1 MAQVSPAAVREVG
14 DDPSAP
20 LVAIVDFGLKANIVR
35 SLGGAGCGSAC
46 SRTRRPRPTCWRRD
60 VAGVVFS
67 PGPGD
72 PARLAGPVALA
83 GAVIDDGR
91 PLLGIC
97 LGHQIVGRA
106 AGAETTRLRFGHHG
120 ANHPVQ
126 DLDTGYVQV
135 TAQNHEVQV
144 VGGSVPAS
152 SGFRVSQL
160 NLNDRSVEG
169 LRHAEKPIET
179 VQYHPE
185 GAPGPLDALAVFDRF
200 VDAIRPARDHRRPA
214 GGRGPRPPEEAG
226 VRADPRLGPVV
237 IGQAAE
243 FDYAGTQACRALR
256 AEGVRTILVNSNPAT
271 IMTDPTVADAVYLEP
286 LTVPAIEAVIAREKP
301 EGLLAGLGGQTALNL
316 AMALSEAGVLE
327 RHNVRLL
334 GTPLEA
340 IHMAEDRE
348 AFRDLLDRIDQPY
361 APSFIVE
368 GPDEDARHA
377 SAEEALDTIGLP
389 AIIRP
394 AFTLGGTGG
403 GIVET
408 EEAYWERVR
417 SGLRAS
423 PIKQVMIERCLVGW
437 QEIEYEV
444 MRDHEDTCIAVCSME
459 NVDPL
464 GVHTGDSIVVAPVQ
478 TLTDAV
484 HQRLRSAALAIIRAL
499 GVEGGCNVQFALSPD
514 STEYAV
520 IEVNPRVS
528 RSSAL
533 ASKATGYP
541 IARVAAQIAAGRTLA
556 EIPNVVTGTTVAAFE
571 PALDYVVVKLP
582 RFPFDKFP
590 AADRRLGSQMK
601 ATGEVM
607 AIDRTFGAALN
618 KALRGLE
625 QAGAG
630 PLGEDASWAPTFD
643 YLAAV
648 YGGDHDEDD
657 PLAPAGEDTVIR
669 WIDERGEACES
680 SRFAQRSAAPV
691 VLKRFVEPSD
701 SRLWRVLGLLRRGV
715 PQEVIRAATGI
726 SPWFLAEMGRNVGLE
741 HAVHAA
747 GASLVDTDD
756 PAGAELLSTAKRA
769 AFSDSDLGRL
779 AGVPETAV
787 RAARATLGLAPGYAM
802 VDTCAA
808 EFAAETPYFYSTYAS
823 AGSPPEAPPAPRPG
837 ALVIGS
843 GPVRI
848 GQGIEFDYCAV
859 QAADVLRR
867 EGWSAIMVN
876 SNPETV
882 STDFDASTRLYFEP
896 LDAESVR
903 SIIEFESGSAR
914 RRHATSAMT
923 LRHRCAECHRRWAGP
938 NRSGSPTTGRCRR
951 SSRSAARRRST
962 SPGRSSRRA
971 CRCSGPSLET
981 IDQAEERVR
990 FSALLDRL
998 GIPQPEGGMA
1008 ESIEEAL
1015 TLAERIGYPVIV
1027 RPSFVIGGLAIDFAY
1042 SPEDLAR
1049 HLAAAAVVDPDRPV
1063 RIDRFLEGIEVDID
1077 AVCDGTAVL
1086 IPGLLEHVERAGVHS
1101 GDSIAVFPPQHV
1113 SDGDVDLIVNTM
1125 ERVCLALGATGL
1137 VNAQFIVRDDGV
1149 YLIEVNPRASRTV
1162 PFLSKVTGVPMV
1174 ELAVR
1179 ISLGATLASLG
1190 QTPGLRP
1197 SPPFVAV
1204 KAPAFSTAK
1213 LKGVDP
1219 SVGPFMQSTGEVI
1232 GIAEDPRV
1240 AMAKALTGASL
1251 IPPRPGDGPAPLALL
1266 SIADRDKWGLVDLAK
1281 ALRRAGYRLAATP
1294 GTRTALREAGF
1305 GVDPVAK
1312 LGAEPDREIGEIPI
1326 LDAIA
1331 GGDVRLVVNTP
1342 TPRSGAIRDAAEIRH
1357 AAIAEG
1363 VLCLTAIETG
1373 IAAAAALEPSIL
1385 DEISRVRPITEWVPA
1400 V

>member
-1 MAQVSPAAVREVG
+1 VTVPTPYQ
-14 DDPSAP
+14 
-20 LVAIVDFGLKANIVR
+20 
-35 SLGGAGCGSAC
+35 
-46 SRTRRPRPTCWRRD
+46 RPHRPK
-60 VAGVVFS
+60 
-67 PGPGD
+67 
-72 PARLAGPVALA
+72 
-83 GAVIDDGR
+83 
-91 PLLGIC
+91 
-97 LGHQIVGRA
+97 
-106 AGAETTRLRFGHHG
+106 
-120 ANHPVQ
+120 
-126 DLDTGYVQV
+126 
-135 TAQNHEVQV
+135 
-144 VGGSVPAS
+144 PAS
-152 SGFRVSQL
+152 VLILGS
-160 NLNDRSVEG
+160 
-169 LRHAEKPIET
+169 
-179 VQYHPE
+179 
-185 GAPGPLDALAVFDRF
+185 
-200 VDAIRPARDHRRPA
+200 
-214 GGRGPRPPEEAG
+214 
-226 VRADPRLGPVV
+226 GPVV

-286 LTVPAIEAVIAREKP
+286 LTVAAIEAVIAREKP

-316 AMALSEAGVLE
+316 AMALAEAGVLE
-327 RHNVRLL
+327 RHDVRLL

-340 IHMAEDRE
+340 IRMAEDRE

-368 GPDEDARHA
+368 GADDEARHA
-377 SAEEALDTIGLP
+377 SAEAALLDIGLP

-408 EEAYWERVR
+408 EAAYWERVR

-444 MRDHEDTCIAVCSME
+444 MRDAEDTCIAVCSME

-478 TLTDAV
+478 TLTDSV

-590 AADRRLGSQMK
+590 GADRSLGSQMK

-630 PLGEDASWAPTFD
+630 PLGEDPSWKPTFE

-648 YGGDHDEDD
+648 YAGPEADAADAAAD
-657 PLAPAGEDTVIR
+657 PLLPDDDTAIR
-669 WIDERGEACES
+669 WIGERGEACES
-680 SRFAQRSAAPV
+680 TRFAQRSAAPI
-691 VLKRFVEPSD
+691 VLKQFLEPSD
-701 SRLWRVLGLLRRGV
+701 SRLWRLLGLLRRGV
-715 PQEVIRAATGI
+715 PQEVVRRATGI
-726 SPWFLAEMGRNVGLE
+726 SPWFLAEMGRNLALE
-741 HAVHAA
+741 RDVRAA
-747 GASLVDTDD
+747 GPRLVDPEDSDAASLLV
-756 PAGAELLSTAKRA
+756 TAKRA
-769 AFSDSDLGRL
+769 GFADRDLATL
-779 AGVPETAV
+779 AGVQEAAV
-787 RAARATLGLAPGYAM
+787 RGTRTALGLIPGYAM

-823 AGSPPEAPPAPRPG
+823 AGSPPEAPPVRRPA

-867 EGWSAIMVN
+867 EGWSAVMVN

-896 LDAESVR
+896 LDTESVR
-903 SIIEFESGSAR
+903 SIIEFESGATGT
-914 RRHATSAMT
+914 HA
-923 LRHRCAECHRRWAGP
+923 AEAADMLPAVVAFGGQTPLNLAGP
-938 NRSGSPTTGRCRR
+938 LVAAGVPLLGSD
-951 SSRSAARRRST
+951 
-962 SPGRSSRRA
+962 
-971 CRCSGPSLET
+971 LEA
-981 IDQAEERVR
+981 IDQAEERTR

-1049 HLAAAAVVDPDRPV
+1049 HLAAASVVDPDRPV
-1063 RIDRFLEGIEVDID
+1063 RIDRFLEGIEVDVD
-1077 AVCDGTAVL
+1077 AISDGTDVL

-1101 GDSIAVFPPQHV
+1101 GDSIGVFPPQHV
-1113 SDGDVDLIVNTM
+1113 AEGDQSLIVATM
-1125 ERVCLALGATGL
+1125 ERICLALGARGL
-1137 VNAQFIVRDDGV
+1137 VNAQFIVREDGV

-1162 PFLSKVTGVPMV
+1162 PFMSKVTGVPMV

-1179 ISLGATLASLG
+1179 ISLGATLGSLG
-1190 QTPGLRP
+1190 WSGGLRP
-1197 SPPFVAV
+1197 EPPFVAV
-1204 KAPAFSTAK
+1204 KSPAFSTAK

-1232 GIAEDPRV
+1232 GIAVDPRV

-1251 IPPRPGDGPAPLALL
+1251 IPPRAGDGEVPLALL
-1266 SIADRDKWGLVDLAK
+1266 SIADRDKGGVPALGRALV
-1281 ALRRAGYRLAATP
+1281 RAGYRLAATG
-1294 GTRTALREAGF
+1294 GTRDALERAGVT
-1305 GVDPVAK
+1305 GIAPVAK
-1312 LGAEPDREIGEIPI
+1312 LGAELVGDEVGILELIASGE
-1326 LDAIA
+1326 
-1331 GGDVRLVVNTP
+1331 VRLVVNTP
-1342 TPRSGAIRDAAEIRH
+1342 TPRSGAVRDAADIRH
-1357 AAIAEG
+1357 ATIAEG
-1363 VLCLTAIETG
+1363 ILCFTSIETG
-1373 IAAAAALEPSIL
+1373 VAAAEALDPAIA
-1385 DEISRVRPITEWVPA
+1385 DEIAVVRPITDWVPLGGPPA
-1400 V
+1400 S

>member
-1 MAQVSPAAVREVG
+1 MTVPTPYQ
-14 DDPSAP
+14 
-20 LVAIVDFGLKANIVR
+20 
-35 SLGGAGCGSAC
+35 
-46 SRTRRPRPTCWRRD
+46 RP
-60 VAGVVFS
+60 
-67 PGPGD
+67 
-72 PARLAGPVALA
+72 
-83 GAVIDDGR
+83 
-91 PLLGIC
+91 
-97 LGHQIVGRA
+97 
-106 AGAETTRLRFGHHG
+106 
-120 ANHPVQ
+120 
-126 DLDTGYVQV
+126 
-135 TAQNHEVQV
+135 
-144 VGGSVPAS
+144 
-152 SGFRVSQL
+152 
-160 NLNDRSVEG
+160 
-169 LRHAEKPIET
+169 
-179 VQYHPE
+179 
-185 GAPGPLDALAVFDRF
+185 
-200 VDAIRPARDHRRPA
+200 HRRK
-214 GGRGPRPPEEAG
+214 PESVLILG
-226 VRADPRLGPVV
+226 SGPVV

-271 IMTDPTVADAVYLEP
+271 IMTDPTVADVVYLEP

-327 RHNVRLL
+327 RHGVRLL

-340 IHMAEDRE
+340 IRMAEDRE
-348 AFRDLLDRIDQPY
+348 AFRDLLDRIGQPY

-368 GPDEDARHA
+368 GADDAARHD
-377 SAEEALDTIGLP
+377 SAVEALHEIGLP

-408 EEAYWERVR
+408 EDAYWERVR
-417 SGLRAS
+417 AGLRAS
-423 PIKQVMIERCLVGW
+423 PIRQVMIERCLVGW

-444 MRDHEDTCIAVCSME
+444 MRDAEDTCIAVCSME

-478 TLTDAV
+478 TLTDQV
-484 HQRLRSAALAIIRAL
+484 HQRLRSASLAIIRAL

-590 AADRRLGSQMK
+590 TADRRLGSQMK

-630 PLGEDASWAPTFD
+630 PLGEDPSWRPTFE

-648 YGGDHDEDD
+648 YAGPEAYAGADDDADTEVAAD
-657 PLAPAGEDTVIR
+657 PLLPDDDTAIR
-669 WIDERGEACES
+669 WVDERGEACES
-680 SRFAQRSAAPV
+680 TRFAQRSAAPI
-691 VLKRFVEPSD
+691 VLRQFLEPSD
-701 SRLWRVLGLLRRGV
+701 SRLWRLLGLLRRGV
-715 PQEVIRAATGI
+715 PQEVVRRATGI
-726 SPWFLAEMGRNVGLE
+726 SPWFLAEMGRNLALE
-741 HAVHAA
+741 RDVRAA
-747 GASLVDTDD
+747 GARFVDPEDADAASLLV
-756 PAGAELLSTAKRA
+756 TAKRA
-769 AFSDSDLGRL
+769 AFSDRDLGLL
-779 AGVPETAV
+779 AGVQEAAV
-787 RAARATLGLAPGYAM
+787 RGARMALGLIPGYAM

-823 AGSPPEAPPAPRPG
+823 AGSPPEAPPVARPA

-867 EGWSAIMVN
+867 EGWSAVMVN

-882 STDFDASTRLYFEP
+882 STDFDASSRLYFES
-896 LDAESVR
+896 LDAESIR
-903 SIIEFESGSAR
+903 SIIEFESG
-914 RRHATSAMT
+914 ATGTHQADAADLLPAVVAFGGQT
-923 LRHRCAECHRRWAGP
+923 PLNLAAPLVAAGV
-938 NRSGSPTTGRCRR
+938 SLLGSD
-951 SSRSAARRRST
+951 
-962 SPGRSSRRA
+962 
-971 CRCSGPSLET
+971 LEA
-981 IDQAEERVR
+981 IDQAEERTR

-1049 HLAAAAVVDPDRPV
+1049 HLAAAAIVDPDRPV
-1063 RIDRFLEGIEVDID
+1063 RIDRFLEGLEVDID
-1077 AVCDGTAVL
+1077 AISDGTDVL

-1101 GDSIAVFPPQHV
+1101 GDSIGVFPPQHV
-1113 SDGDVDLIVNTM
+1113 SEGDQALIVATM
-1125 ERVCLALGATGL
+1125 ERICLALGAKGL
-1137 VNAQFIVRDDGV
+1137 VNAQFIVREDGV

-1162 PFLSKVTGVPMV
+1162 PFMSKVTGVPMV

-1179 ISLGATLASLG
+1179 IALGATLAGLG
-1190 QTPGLRP
+1190 WSGGLRP
-1197 SPPFVAV
+1197 EPPFVAV

-1232 GIAEDPRV
+1232 GIAVDPRV

-1251 IPPRPGDGPAPLALL
+1251 VPPRASEGEVPLALL
-1266 SIADRDKWGLVDLAK
+1266 SIADRDKGGLLAVAR
-1281 ALRRAGYRLAATP
+1281 ALSRAGYRLAATT
-1294 GTRTALREAGF
+1294 GTRAALVAAGF
-1305 GVDPVAK
+1305 EAMPVAK
-1312 LGAEPDREIGEIPI
+1312 LGAEPVEGEVGI
-1326 LDAIA
+1326 LALIA
-1331 GGDVRLVVNTP
+1331 DGSVRLVVNTP
-1342 TPRSGAIRDAAEIRH
+1342 TPRSGAVRDAADIRH
-1357 AAIAEG
+1357 ATIAEG
-1363 VLCLTAIETG
+1363 ILCLTSIETG
-1373 IAAAAALEPSIL
+1373 VAAAEALDPAIA
-1385 DEISRVRPITEWVPA
+1385 DAIAVVRPITDWVPPGGA
-1400 V
+1400 IAG